1 MSTQSDSNA
10 THQPTAPPSE
20 EPAQVYFLPGPAD
33 APAEETGV
41 APREPG
47 GLRRGW
53 GWVREILHQIHSG
66 EDDMRAIYG
75 DNPNGRS
82 EAERLAG
89 AAALG
94 NLGSFGG
101 GSF

>member
-1 MSTQSDSNA
+1 MSAQSDSNP
-10 THQPTAPPSE
+10 TPRPTARPSE
-20 EPAQVYFLPGPAD
+20 QPPQVYFLPGPAD
-33 APAEETGV
+33 APAEETYV
-41 APREPG
+41 APRESG

-53 GWVREILHQIHSG
+53 RWVREILHQIHAG

-82 EAERLAG
+82 DAERLGG

-101 GSF
+101 GWF